1 MTTDYYE
8 LLGISTDANDEEI
21 RRAYRKL
28 ARQHHP
34 DANGGDPEA
43 EAKFKEISVAYETL
57 RDPQKRRRY
66 DTFGPEGMVGG
77 EADGFGIGDIFET
90 FFGTGDPFG
99 RRRSSRPA
107 GPASGP
113 DAEVHV
119 ELEFVEAA
127 LGTTVPL
134 EVELLGGCERCGA
147 AGCQPGTH
155 PSTCRTCQGSGEV
168 RQVRRS
174 LLGQMVTAHPC
185 QACQGTGTEIM
196 DRCSACRGTGRVP
209 SRRQID
215 VEVPAGIADGQ
226 KLRLGGRGSMGL
238 RGGPAGD
245 LYVGIQVREH
255 EKLQRQGDDV
265 IQTISLSI
273 SQAAL
278 GTQVTVESLEGPED
292 LEVPA
297 GTQPGRVFRLR
308 GRGIPS
314 LRNHRRGDL
323 LAEVVVQIPERL
335 SREEEELMRRLAEI
349 RSEEVAPPDGGLFSK
364 IRSAF
369 P

>member
-8 LLGISTDANDEEI
+8 LLGISRDATDEEV

-43 EAKFKEISVAYETL
+43 EAMFKKISVAYETL

-66 DTFGPEGMVGG
+66 DTFGPEGMLGG
-77 EADGFGIGDIFET
+77 EAEGFGIGDIFET
-90 FFGTGDPFG
+90 FFGMGDAFG
-99 RRRSSRPA
+99 RRRST
-107 GPASGP
+107 GPSGP
-113 DAEVHV
+113 LRGPDVEVQV
-119 ELEFVEAA
+119 GLEFVEAA

-134 EVELLGGCERCGA
+134 EVELLSGCERCEA
-147 AGCQPGTH
+147 AGCEPGTH
-155 PSTCRTCQGSGEV
+155 PSTCRTCKGAGEV

-185 QACQGTGTEIM
+185 QACQGTGSEILE
-196 DRCSACRGTGRVP
+196 RCNVCRGTGRVP
-209 SRRQID
+209 IRQQID

-226 KLRLGGRGSMGL
+226 KLRLGGRGSIGL

-245 LYVGIQVREH
+245 LYVGIRVRAHSTLE
-255 EKLQRQGDDV
+255 RRGDDV
-265 IQTISLSI
+265 AQTIQI
-273 SQAAL
+273 SFAQATL
-278 GTQVTVESLEGPED
+278 GTRVTVESLEGPEE

-308 GRGIPS
+308 GRGVPS
-314 LRNHRRGDL
+314 LRGHRRGDL
-323 LAEVVVQIPERL
+323 LAEVEVQIPERL
-335 SREEEELMRRLAEI
+335 SREEEELVRRFAEI
-349 RSEEVAPPDGGLFSK
+349 RSEHVAPPEGGLFSK